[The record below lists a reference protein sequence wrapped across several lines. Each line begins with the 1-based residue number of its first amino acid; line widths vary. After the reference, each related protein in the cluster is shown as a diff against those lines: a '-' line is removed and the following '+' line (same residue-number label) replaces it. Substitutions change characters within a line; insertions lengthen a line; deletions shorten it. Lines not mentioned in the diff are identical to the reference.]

1 MRDPSTAILEETR
14 LLLDLSREVTSSL
27 DLQQVLDK
35 SLAGLR
41 RLIPFGGG
49 SIQLV
54 AEDGLA
60 LAAADPPAPP
70 AAYELRV
77 PLGEGIGGRIAGSG
91 EPIYVADVDTDD
103 RVPPPSRRAL
113 SRGVRS
119 YFGVPLILQ
128 GHPIG
133 IVQLDS
139 PEVDGFPPE
148 SRALLLTFA
157 PTIAAAVQNAQVFAR
172 EMSTISEL
180 RAAQQMKSDF
190 LAMVSHEL
198 RTPLTTLTGFSEL
211 LAARAGT
218 LSPEL
223 VAEFGQRMWRASRW
237 LLRMIGDLLDLSQIE
252 RGTLVLD
259 MRAIDVEAVI
269 REVTSIDVRDER
281 PIRILNRQ
289 EVPYVEADPGRLSQ
303 VLGNLLSNA
312 RKFSPPAAPIEL
324 ETAYRAGRVGIT
336 VRDHGRGIAR
346 DQLGRIFDAFVQG
359 DEATTREAGG
369 MGTGLYIVK
378 NLCDRMGATVE
389 VESDLGVGSTFT
401 VWLRAIEPVPFAAPA
416 STP

>member
-1 MRDPSTAILEETR
+1 MASRDPSMAIIEETR
-14 LLLDLSREVTSSL
+14 LLLELSREVTSSL
-27 DLQQVLDK
+27 DLQQVLDR

-41 RLIPFGGG
+41 RLIHFGGG
-49 SIQLV
+49 SIQLIE
-54 AEDGLA
+54 EDGLA
-60 LAAADPPAPP
+60 LRAADPPAPP

-77 PLGEGIGGRIAGSG
+77 PLGQGVGGRIADTG
-91 EPIYVADVDTDD
+91 EPIYIADVDEDE

-119 YFGVPLILQ
+119 YFGVPLILK

-148 SRALLLTFA
+148 SRALLLAFA
-157 PTIAAAVQNAQVFAR
+157 PTIAAAVQNAQSFAQ
-172 EMSTISEL
+172 EMSTIAAL

-211 LAARAGT
+211 LAVRAGT

-259 MRAIDVEAVI
+259 MAAIDVGAVI
-269 REVTSIDVRDER
+269 RDVTSVDVRDQR
-281 PIRILNRQ
+281 PIMID
-289 EVPYVEADPGRLSQ
+289 EKSVPYVEADLARLSQ

-312 RKFSPPAAPIEL
+312 RKFSPPGASIEI
-324 ETAYRAGRVGIT
+324 ETAYRSGRVGIT
-336 VRDHGRGIAR
+336 VHDHGRGIPR
-346 DQLGRIFDAFVQG
+346 DQLDRIFDAFVQA

-369 MGTGLYIVK
+369 MGTGLYVVK

-389 VESDLGVGSTFT
+389 VESTIGVGSAFT

-416 STP
+416 

>member
-1 MRDPSTAILEETR
+1 MALRDPSMAIIEETQ
-14 LLLDLSREVTSSL
+14 LLLELSREVTSSL

-41 RLIPFGGG
+41 RLIDFGGG

-54 AEDGLA
+54 QEDALA
-60 LAAADPPAPP
+60 LVAADPPAPP

-77 PLGEGIGGRIAGSG
+77 PLGEGVGGRIAQSG
-91 EPIYVADVDTDD
+91 EPIYIPDVAHDD

-148 SRALLLTFA
+148 SRALLLAFT
-157 PTIAAAVQNAQVFAR
+157 PTIAAAVQNAQLFAR
-172 EMSTISEL
+172 EMSTIAAL

-259 MRAIDVEAVI
+259 MRAIDIDSVL
-269 REVTSIDVRDER
+269 REVTSVDVRDQR
-281 PIRILNRQ
+281 PIRIGEMKDL
-289 EVPYVEADPGRLSQ
+289 PYVEADPARLSQ

-312 RKFSPPAAPIEL
+312 RKFSPPGATIEI
-324 ETAYRAGRVGIT
+324 ETVHRSGRVGVT

-346 DQLGRIFDAFVQG
+346 DQIGRIFDAFVQG
-359 DEATTREAGG
+359 DEPSTRETGG

-389 VESDLGVGSTFT
+389 VDSTPGVGSAFT
-401 VWLRAIEPVPFAAPA
+401 VWLRALEPVPFAAPA
-416 STP
+416 

>member
-1 MRDPSTAILEETR
+1 MAIIEEAQ
-14 LLLDLSREVTSSL
+14 LLLDLSCEVTSSL

-41 RLIPFGGG
+41 RLIRFGGG

-54 AEDGLA
+54 DEDGLA

-70 AAYELRV
+70 AADGLRV
-77 PLGEGIGGRIAGSG
+77 ALGTGIGGRIAESG
-91 EPIYVADVDTDD
+91 EPIYVADVDDD
-103 RVPPPSRRAL
+103 ERVPSPWRRAL
-113 SRGVRS
+113 GRGVRS

-148 SRALLLTFA
+148 SRALLIAFA
-157 PTIAAAVQNAQVFAR
+157 PTIAAAVQNAQVLAR
-172 EMSTISEL
+172 EMSTIAEL
-180 RAAQQMKSDF
+180 RAAQQMKSDL

-223 VAEFGQRMWRASRW
+223 VAEFGERMWRASRW
-237 LLRMIGDLLDLSQIE
+237 LMRMIADLLDLSQIE

-259 MRAIDVEAVI
+259 MRAVDIQAVI
-269 REVTSIDVRDER
+269 REVTSIDVRDGR
-281 PIRILNRQ
+281 RIRVVNET
-289 EVPYVEADPGRLSQ
+289 EVPFVEADPARLCQ

-312 RKFSPPAAPIEL
+312 RKFSPPGASIEI
-324 ETAYRAGRVGIT
+324 EVASAEGRVGIT
-336 VRDHGRGIAR
+336 VRDHGRGITR
-346 DQLGRIFDAFVQG
+346 EQLGRIFGAFVQG
-359 DEATTREAGG
+359 DGATTREAGG

-378 NLCDRMGATVE
+378 NLCDRMGATVA
-389 VESDLGVGSTFT
+389 VESAPGIGSSFT
-401 VWLRAIEPVPFAAPA
+401 VWLRAIEPARFAAPA
-416 STP
+416 